1 MTDKNTTPKAQKT
14 ASPAGTEKA
23 KTPGWQKLA
32 IDFGPLIVFFASFK
46 LGDIWVATGAFMAAS
61 VAAMIASR
69 IVFGRIAVMLKLTFV
84 IVMVMGGLTLY
95 LQDETFVKM
104 KLTII
109 NSLFAAILLFGLLRG
124 RLYIKMVMELAFE
137 MDDVAWRTLTRNYV
151 FFLLA
156 MAAVN
161 ELIWRTQST
170 DFWVNFKTFGY
181 MAATF
186 IFLMTQMP
194 MLMKHMPDEE

>member
-1 MTDKNTTPKAQKT
+1 MADKKAT
-14 ASPAGTEKA
+14 SPLV
-23 KTPGWQKLA
+23 KLA

-46 LGDIWVATGAFMAAS
+46 LGDIYLATGTFMVAS
-61 VAAMIASR
+61 VIAMIASR
-69 IVFGRIAVMLKLTFV
+69 VLTGSIAPMLKVTFV

-104 KLTII
+104 KLTVI
-109 NSLFAAILLFGLLRG
+109 NGLIAAVLLFGLMTG

-137 MDDVAWRTLTRNYV
+137 MDDEGWRKFTRNYV
-151 FFLLA
+151 AFLVV
-156 MAAVN
+156 MAVVN

-181 MAATF
+181 MGATF
-186 IFLMTQMP
+186 IFIMAQMP
-194 MLMKHMPDEE
+194 MMMKYMPDEDEGGSDA